1 MNDLN
6 SSAAVVPRSPAAV
19 PAPRRRLWVR
29 VLLSLIIFVS
39 GGAAGTGITLLVI
52 RNRVLHAIHHPEE
65 MPSLIARR
73 LRGTL
78 HLSDEQ
84 VQQVEKILGRRQLA
98 IQSIR
103 RKFQPPIEDELDCV
117 EREISEVLDDQ
128 QRTHWREHFE
138 QLRGEWIPSLPPETP
153 NRTEKE

>member
-1 MNDLN
+1 
-6 SSAAVVPRSPAAV
+6 
-19 PAPRRRLWVR
+19 
-29 VLLSLIIFVS
+29 LSLVIFVS
-39 GGAAGTGITLLVI
+39 GAAAGTGITLLVI

-65 MPSLIARR
+65 MPSLIALR

-103 RKFQPPIEDELDCV
+103 RKFQPPIEAELDCV
-117 EREISEVLDDQ
+117 EKEISAVLDDQ
-128 QRTHWREHFE
+128 QRTHWCEHFE
-138 QLRGEWIPSLPPETP
+138 QLRSEWIPASPPETP
-153 NRTEKE
+153 IRTEKE